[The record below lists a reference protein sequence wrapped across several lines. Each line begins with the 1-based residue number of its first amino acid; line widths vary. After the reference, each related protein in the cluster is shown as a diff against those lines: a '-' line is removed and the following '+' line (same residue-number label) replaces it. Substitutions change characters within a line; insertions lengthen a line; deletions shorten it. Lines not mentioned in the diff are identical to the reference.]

1 MKKRHGLVLS
11 RKLNETIKIGNDIV
25 ISIAYIN
32 GKRVG
37 LAINAPDEIN
47 IVRGE
52 VSAKNKVT
60 EAVA

>member
-1 MKKRHGLVLS
+1 MKKGHGLVLS

-25 ISIAYIN
+25 ITIAYIN

-52 VSAKNKVT
+52 VSAKHKVT